1 MRRQTLC
8 GSKLGDTK
16 VAAPLSKTAPRASN
30 ALAFFSAARKRRTS
44 AAFGVRP
51 RCGFP
56 VRTIES
62 RKLAALAGA
71 QEVQTHLH
79 IDDPIVKGASSTKRR
94 INVETTTRPPNRGT
108 STLTS
113 KSPTTWP
120 KARGQWLWRRF
131 FRSGRKGGQ
140 TGGRDSDRRQ
150 YLRCAPLQNTDAA
163 GRTGGLT
170 AYDEKASH

>member
-108 STLTS
+108 SSREDQGHAAKQLKDAHRQPIS
-113 KSPTTWP
+113 V
-120 KARGQWLWRRF
+120 GNRF
-131 FRSGRKGGQ
+131 QGRHSSLGIGKLPHRAHSGMQG
-140 TGGRDSDRRQ
+140 
-150 YLRCAPLQNTDAA
+150 
-163 GRTGGLT
+163 
-170 AYDEKASH
+170 EKDLKDP

>member
-30 ALAFFSAARKRRTS
+30 ALTFFSAARKRRTS

-51 RCGFP
+51 RRGFP

-71 QEVQTHLH
+71 QEVQTKLH

-94 INVETTTRPPNRGT
+94 INVETTTRPLNRGR
-108 STLTS
+108 STRG
-113 KSPTTWP
+113 SPADP
-120 KARGQWLWRRF
+120 PPR
-131 FRSGRKGGQ
+131 
-140 TGGRDSDRRQ
+140 
-150 YLRCAPLQNTDAA
+150 AA
-163 GRTGGLT
+163 C
-170 AYDEKASH
+170 